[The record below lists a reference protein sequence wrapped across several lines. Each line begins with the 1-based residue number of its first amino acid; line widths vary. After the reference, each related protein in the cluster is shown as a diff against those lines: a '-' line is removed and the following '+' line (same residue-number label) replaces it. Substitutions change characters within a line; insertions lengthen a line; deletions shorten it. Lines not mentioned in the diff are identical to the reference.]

1 MRVVAVV
8 LAGAALLVACSNDP
22 PPQGESSPLVSR
34 PPTELTL
41 PASPSPSD
49 TPSQT
54 PTVTPTASIA
64 STLCSRVD
72 QTAIAKVVKARR
84 LVMNTAVLPDFGVPT
99 YDVCSFTV
107 TPASGKPYA
116 LRIGASV
123 LAAAPGELAVARRAY
138 DATQGR
144 STKSRT
150 AAVGQGGYATNGFV
164 VFLGAGRLV
173 RVSGPATFAQN
184 LAVARETAKQTP
196 GLPSAPPEVTRPECE
211 RGGSAAAKVIGA
223 PPTIRRDRVTGTGDT
238 ECGWAIST
246 RTVSTSVTRVR
257 NAAAVFAADRD
268 KPGAEPVPL
277 GDEGLYD
284 ARTHAVRI
292 RGGTDKIASFVPVPA
307 GQAAKNDVIAFA
319 LRLSGLYTR

>member
-34 PPTELTL
+34 PTELTQ
-41 PASPSPSD
+41 PTAPTSSTPSESPST
-49 TPSQT
+49 TP
-54 PTVTPTASIA
+54 TPTASVA
-64 STLCSRVD
+64 STLCARVD
-72 QTAIAKVVKARR
+72 QNAISRVLKARR

-107 TPASGKPYA
+107 TPASGKPYP

-123 LAAAPGELAVARRAY
+123 LTAAPGELAVARRAY
-138 DATQGR
+138 DVTQGR
-144 STKSRT
+144 SGRARS
-150 AAVGQGGYATNGFV
+150 AAVGQGGFGTNGFV

-173 RVSGPATFAQN
+173 RITGPGTFAQN
-184 LAVARETAKQTP
+184 LAIARETAKQTP
-196 GLPSAPPEVTRPECE
+196 GLPAAPPEITRPECG
-211 RGGSAAAKVIGA
+211 RGSSAAAKVIGA
-223 PPTIRRDRVTGTGDT
+223 PPTIRRDHVNGTGDT
-238 ECGWAIST
+238 ECGWAVST
-246 RTVSTSVTRVR
+246 RTVSTTVARVR
-257 NAAAVFAADRD
+257 GAEARFAADRT

-284 ARTHAVRI
+284 ARTHTVRI
-292 RGGTDKIASFVPVPA
+292 RIGADKVASFVPVPA
-307 GQAAKNDVIAFA
+307 GQAAKNDMIAFA

>member
-34 PPTELTL
+34 PTELTPPTL
-41 PASPSPSD
+41 PSVSPSVSP
-49 TPSQT
+49 TPSE
-54 PTVTPTASIA
+54 TPTASIA
-64 STLCSRVD
+64 ATLCSRVD
-72 QTAIAKVVKARR
+72 QSTIARVIKARR
-84 LVMNTAVLPDFGVPT
+84 LVMSTTVLPEFGVPT

-123 LAAAPGELAVARRAY
+123 LAAAPGELAAARRAY
-138 DATQGR
+138 DVTQTRTGR
-144 STKSRT
+144 ARS
-150 AAVGQGGYATNGFV
+150 AAVAQGGFGTNRFV

-184 LAVARETAKQTP
+184 LAVAREAAKQTS
-196 GLPSAPPEVTRPECE
+196 GLPAAPPEITRPECE
-211 RGGSAAAKVIGA
+211 RGDSAAAKVIGA
-223 PPTIRRDRVTGTGDT
+223 PPTIRRDHVNASGDT

-246 RTVSTSVTRVR
+246 RTVSTTAVR
-257 NAAAVFAADRD
+257 DRGATARFAADRD

-284 ARTHAVRI
+284 ARTHTVRI
-292 RGGTDKIASFVPVPA
+292 RIGADKIASFAPVPA
-307 GQAAKNDVIAFA
+307 GQAAKNDMIAFA